1 MREHPDDLI
10 DDITQLSMTRKL
22 QKSERHAPP
31 NWRAYVQ
38 TSHEVVAAV

>member
-1 MREHPDDLI
+1 
-10 DDITQLSMTRKL
+10 MTRKL